1 MNEPLSLPAC
11 RPARARLRR
20 PQVPPRRAA
29 ALVLFALAAL
39 LALYA
44 WRGAPDRAGDARVDA
59 ATRFDYVAVFPPG
72 TDAAAV
78 ERWRGL
84 VLRVHETGCFRGNP
98 CIARSLR
105 GAELGRARQFA
116 IGFDLMRDAPPT
128 ERAAV
133 LAAAQQ
139 ALPGVR
145 VAAGSSLRQAVE

>member
-1 MNEPLSLPAC
+1 MNESLSLPAH
-11 RPARARLRR
+11 RQARTRLRR
-20 PQVPPRRAA
+20 AYVSPRRAA

-44 WRGAPDRAGDARVDA
+44 WRGTSDRAGGAPVDA
-59 ATRFDYVAVFPPG
+59 TTRFDYVAVFPPG

-78 ERWRGL
+78 EHWRGL